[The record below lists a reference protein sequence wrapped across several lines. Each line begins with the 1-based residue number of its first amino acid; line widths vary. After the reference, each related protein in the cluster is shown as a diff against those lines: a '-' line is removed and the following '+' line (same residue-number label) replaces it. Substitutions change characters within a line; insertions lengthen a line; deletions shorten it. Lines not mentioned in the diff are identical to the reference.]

1 MMIQSSIDPS
11 FSLLLAILCFI
22 ATGAL
27 VMIVWLLL
35 IMNSKISVSSAK
47 LSRTSRL
54 TQPQTYERT
63 QGKMDSPQVDENRN
77 MEEIPA
83 GTHYE
88 QFLNEEPERRRLP
101 KKEKFKAYRAW
112 RTEKGLNWSK

>member
-1 MMIQSSIDPS
+1 MIQSSIGPS
-11 FSLLLAILCFI
+11 FPLLLVILCFV

-27 VMIVWLLL
+27 VLIVLLLL
-35 IMNSKISVSSAK
+35 IMNSKISASSAK

-54 TQPQTYERT
+54 SKPQNYERT
-63 QGKMDSPQVDENRN
+63 QGKIDSPQVVENRN
-77 MEEIPA
+77 MEEIPV